1 MQPRG
6 PLRTPFSIINTAL
19 HCSGKYSP
27 VVSCTHHIVLWQP
40 GLRAHKTPQLHTTA
54 FVGKGKILIN
64 MYSVEKE
71 YNALGTINTSQSKSS
86 PPGSCYPDCQSQCSP
101 TPCYNWYTLV
111 PCGDRHFVLWH
122 TVLTEEK
129 PTLVLSR
136 QECSFGIQ
144 TNMQYLSFFN
154 LCKYRTMVE
163 LWLQTTKPNEA
174 L

>member
-1 MQPRG
+1 MVVKWLIKMQPRG
-6 PLRTPFSIINTAL
+6 PLRAPFSIINTAL

-40 GLRAHKTPQLHTTA
+40 GLRAHKTPQAPHNCLC
-54 FVGKGKILIN
+54 GRGEILIN

-111 PCGDRHFVLWH
+111 PCGDRHCALTHCADWRKAYSSPLKTGGQLWNSNQH
-122 TVLTEEK
+122 AV
-129 PTLVLSR
+129 S
-136 QECSFGIQ
+136 
-144 TNMQYLSFFN
+144 
-154 LCKYRTMVE
+154 
-163 LWLQTTKPNEA
+163 
-174 L
+174 